1 MEHATLSWS
10 FGDPTGWTVACGL
23 FLLWSGVLGLGF
35 YSISY
40 RLLTMGSL
48 DQKRRPRRRVSVL
61 IGTAIALAVFSTLY
75 FTSLRG
81 FSQLDLRNDELTI
94 RYILPERTTI
104 VPFTEV
110 INVEEEPA
118 YKGRWRLVLTTDSSV
133 TYESALAFRT
143 EVQKAGEFLRQQM
156 AQPYSLQR

>member
-1 MEHATLSWS
+1 
-10 FGDPTGWTVACGL
+10 
-23 FLLWSGVLGLGF
+23 
-35 YSISY
+35 
-40 RLLTMGSL
+40 MGSL
-48 DQKRRPRRRVSVL
+48 DQKRRPRRRVSVM

-156 AQPYSLQR
+156 VQPYSLQR